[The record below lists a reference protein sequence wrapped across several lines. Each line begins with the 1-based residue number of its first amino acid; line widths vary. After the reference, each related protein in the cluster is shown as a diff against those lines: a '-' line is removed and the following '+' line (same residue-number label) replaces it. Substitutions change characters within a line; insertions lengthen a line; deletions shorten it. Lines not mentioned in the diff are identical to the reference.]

1 MLFLERSATAEK
13 FQFITSYVFSVE
25 QKRITPL
32 PCFAFVVRVLR
43 FVLFCFFFEFR
54 VTFYFLS
61 FFPESLSVVT
71 IIWHMMQHSQI
82 LSFQNAL
89 EKHNHLPY
97 IQNNYLM
104 VLIKIISK
112 LTKKFFH
119 NVKLKLENQ
128 MAMILATIHMKQ
140 MTVMLIYCPP
150 FSPSREPG
158 VHLPSIVT
166 RQ

>member
-1 MLFLERSATAEK
+1 
-13 FQFITSYVFSVE
+13 
-25 QKRITPL
+25 
-32 PCFAFVVRVLR
+32 
-43 FVLFCFFFEFR
+43 
-54 VTFYFLS
+54 
-61 FFPESLSVVT
+61 
-71 IIWHMMQHSQI
+71 
-82 LSFQNAL
+82 
-89 EKHNHLPY
+89 
-97 IQNNYLM
+97 M

-112 LTKKFFH
+112 LTKKLFH